1 MNRIKELRISLG
13 LTQFNLG
20 KKIGLNQT
28 AIGKYERGQLEPS
41 LDTLKKLALLFEC
54 SIDYIIGFTDDFGNV
69 TIYKETEQLTA
80 LSHDEQKII
89 DVLRKNTPMNAIEW
103 INMYATLPGYMQE
116 NIFAELKGMYLG
128 YSVSKSK
135 KLKENFNK

>member
-69 TIYKETEQLTA
+69 TIYIKYK
-80 LSHDEQKII
+80 SFS
-89 DVLRKNTPMNAIEW
+89 
-103 INMYATLPGYMQE
+103 INFEYSKRLQE
-116 NIFAELKGMYLG
+116 
-128 YSVSKSK
+128 KSFD
-135 KLKENFNK
+135 LLFV